1 MEGSL
6 PGRGFGV
13 VDRRYQ
19 CDGCSDCQHDN
30 GPPQRTLADADV
42 TKRAYQR
49 HNKKTPIKP
58 VLHQPDSQVSAKHRD
73 DGYPSPREP
82 WSHPTVARNADE
94 RETRPTFREQV
105 ETQVGGEPDGQP
117 QSDPAKW
124 GFRMTDATPTTMRG
138 SSGPWVTIDR

>member
-1 MEGSL
+1 MAGSL
-6 PGRGFGV
+6 PGRGFSV

-19 CDGCSDCQHDN
+19 CDGGSDCQHNN
-30 GPPQRTLADADV
+30 GPPERTFADA
-42 TKRAYQR
+42 
-49 HNKKTPIKP
+49 
-58 VLHQPDSQVSAKHRD
+58 

-82 WSHPTVARNADE
+82 WSRPTVARNADE

-105 ETQVGGEPDGQP
+105 ETQVDGDPDGQP
-117 QSDPAKW
+117 PSDPAKW

>member
-1 MEGSL
+1 MAGSL

-19 CDGCSDCQHDN
+19 CDGCSDCQLDN
-30 GPPQRTLADADV
+30 GPPELTLADADV

-49 HNKKTPIKP
+49 HNEQTPIKP
-58 VLHQPDSQVSAKHRD
+58 VLHQPDSQVSAKHRA

-82 WSHPTVARNADE
+82 WNLPTVARNADE
-94 RETRPTFREQV
+94 RESRPTFREQV
-105 ETQVGGEPDGQP
+105 ETQVDGEPDGQP

-124 GFRMTDATPTTMRG
+124 GFRMTDATTTTRR

>member
-6 PGRGFGV
+6 SGRGFGV

-30 GPPQRTLADADV
+30 GPPERTLADADV

-73 DGYPSPREP
+73 DGYPSLREP

-94 RETRPTFREQV
+94 RETRPIFREQV
-105 ETQVGGEPDGQP
+105 ETQADG
-117 QSDPAKW
+117 DPAKW
-124 GFRMTDATPTTMRG
+124 GFRMTDATPTTMRE

>member
-1 MEGSL
+1 MLMAIQAPE
-6 PGRGFGV
+6 
-13 VDRRYQ
+13 
-19 CDGCSDCQHDN
+19 
-30 GPPQRTLADADV
+30 
-42 TKRAYQR
+42 
-49 HNKKTPIKP
+49 
-58 VLHQPDSQVSAKHRD
+58 
-73 DGYPSPREP
+73 EP

-105 ETQVGGEPDGQP
+105 ETQVDGEPDGQP